1 MKETIEIVTRFTSP
15 IMTAEQYI
23 ELSQSI
29 LIHMRKF
36 HPIFETINSWG
47 NKPSSWTEIGR
58 DFSNFGAV
66 VFEHIYDEEINYKNP
81 DNQKGFF
88 LSSTSW
94 AGFSN
99 SYSNTKKSQDG
110 KFSISIGAGDEN
122 NTGFINI
129 KLPQVGYD
137 EFYQMGNIKSLILH
151 LLKIVQLKS
160 AYVFTDNLFDQ
171 VVDFSSSYD
180 TQIGW
185 LNFFEEKSVA
195 THLKDISLEQVN
207 EGCFFWLSDAIDT
220 PSIETI
226 EKAIHIRNILGN
238 LDYLN

>member
-23 ELSQSI
+23 KFSKKILLHLS
-29 LIHMRKF
+29 KF
-36 HPIFETINSWG
+36 HSIFETINSWG
-47 NKPSSWTEIGR
+47 NKPSSWTEINR
-58 DFSNFGAV
+58 DFSNFDTV
-66 VFEHIYDEEINYKNP
+66 VFQHIYDEEINYKNP
-81 DNQKGFF
+81 DNKKGFF
-88 LSSTSW
+88 LNSTSW

-99 SYSNTKKSQDG
+99 SYSNTKKPQDG

-137 EFYQMGNIKSLILH
+137 EFYQIKSVKSLILH
-151 LLKIVQLKS
+151 ILKIVQLKS
-160 AYVFTDNLFDQ
+160 AYVFTDSLFDQ
-171 VVDFSSSYD
+171 VVDFGCPYD

-185 LNFFEEKSVA
+185 LNFFEDKSVTA
-195 THLKDISLEQVN
+195 HLKDISLEQVN
-207 EGCFFWLSDAIDT
+207 EGCFFWFSDTIDT
-220 PSIETI
+220 PSLDII
-226 EKAIHIRNILGN
+226 EKAIHIRNLLGD